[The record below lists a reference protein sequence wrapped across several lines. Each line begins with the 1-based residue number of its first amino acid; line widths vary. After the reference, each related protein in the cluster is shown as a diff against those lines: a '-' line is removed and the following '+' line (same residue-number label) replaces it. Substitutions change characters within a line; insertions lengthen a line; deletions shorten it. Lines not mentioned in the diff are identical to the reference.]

1 MTHHDAP
8 FAERLALAH
17 ALIARGCPP
26 PSAHEADQLG
36 AAGRDTQRLHDRV
49 AMLAPILAAE
59 RPWHRRTDPDPSTA
73 LRAHLLAAVLGCL
86 PNTCCHLRK
95 GGPQAA
101 LVLLPQRRA
110 ACGRCA
116 ATIRRPLTAGD
127 ECDVCGE
134 REVATF

>member
-1 MTHHDAP
+1 
-8 FAERLALAH
+8 
-17 ALIARGCPP
+17 
-26 PSAHEADQLG
+26 
-36 AAGRDTQRLHDRV
+36 
-49 AMLAPILAAE
+49 MLAPILAAE

-95 GGPQAA
+95 GGPQPA
-101 LVLLPQRRA
+101 LVLLTQRRV
-110 ACGRCA
+110 ACVRCA

-134 REVATF
+134 REVATFHPFACHQGPALITGDACPDCAEVLGIGLKERSA